1 MAKIK
6 ECEFYDFTS
15 VILCSLQTLNWTKNI
30 LPKLPFIFG
39 FVGYWH
45 ESESFNKYM
54 RVICGFD
61 PFHEDDTI
69 LEMAIYLSTWL
80 DAYLN
85 FKAILRMFSEIVQ
98 LAEDAHWRM
107 RKWYPSICVT
117 ANAIVGSTIIFF
129 IEIPVLQKSSTLW

>member
-1 MAKIK
+1 MSSEILFK
-6 ECEFYDFTS
+6 F
-15 VILCSLQTLNWTKNI
+15 VILCSLKKLNWTKNVWQKYSAKTSVNFRSRG
-30 LPKLPFIFG
+30 LLAR
-39 FVGYWH
+39 
-45 ESESFNKYM
+45 SESFNKYM
-54 RVICGFD
+54 WVICGFD
-61 PFHEDDTI
+61 PFHEDDI
-69 LEMAIYLSTWL
+69 GNVNLFTWS

-85 FKAILRMFSEIVQ
+85 FKAILRLFSEIVQ